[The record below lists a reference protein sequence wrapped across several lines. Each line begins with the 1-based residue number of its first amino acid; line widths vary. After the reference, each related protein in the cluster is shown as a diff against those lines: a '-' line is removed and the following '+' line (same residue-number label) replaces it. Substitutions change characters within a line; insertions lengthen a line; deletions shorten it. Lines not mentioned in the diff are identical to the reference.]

1 MVFPGVST
9 GITLSGLSNE
19 GPAALHLRSAI
30 VRPLAPLEQGE
41 RPMAGSDE
49 GSYTPN
55 AF

>member
-1 MVFPGVST
+1 MVCPEVSV

-19 GPAALHLRSAI
+19 GSAARHLRSAI

-55 AF
+55 TF